1 MPVPVISPTIL
12 KNVFA
17 VGESFV
23 VQLGATNTPTEWNLA
38 NTDTLPAGVF
48 FDTTNGTL
56 FGSSSSAGC
65 YKLHFTAENADGASD
80 EVGFD
85 FGFHNVRCDTH
96 HRTALINL
104 DTLAVTLGNPI
115 GTGTTA
121 VKGFAKYNDD
131 LSWEVTL
138 VSSQATCMPKP
149 SMIQFALRSAD
160 GTQYLQS
167 DVTAFAQET
176 IFDGTGYVAKY
187 YVYAP
192 LNSDQLASDLEAE
205 AEYIDVSGEF
215 ELVLPSNSS
224 SGVSASIFTTETF
237 TFRVYKEI
245 VV

>member
-65 YKLHFTAENADGASD
+65 YKLHFTAENADGASN

-104 DTLAVTLGNPI
+104 DTLAVTFGNPI
-115 GTGTTA
+115 GTTA
-121 VKGFAKYNDD
+121 KAFAKYNDD
-131 LSWEVTL
+131 LSWEITL
-138 VSSQATCMPKP
+138 SSSQATCMPKP
-149 SMIQFALRSAD
+149 SMIQFGLRGAD

-192 LNSDQLASDLEAE
+192 LNADQLASDLEAE
-205 AEYIDVSGEF
+205 AEYLDVSGEF
-215 ELVLPSNSS
+215 ELVLQSNSS
-224 SGVSASIFTTETF
+224 SGSSASTFTTETF